1 MTARSGERARFAA
14 SLHAMLAD
22 AEVPAAARS
31 WGAGDRGPG
40 LAVWRA
46 LAALGVTALA
56 VPERGG
62 GLDASFADV
71 VVACEELGHHAVPG
85 PVAESVAAVPV
96 LLATLPDD
104 ATAGELIGPGLA
116 GEELAA
122 GDLAAGDLAAG
133 DLAAGDLAAGDLAAG
148 DLAAG
153 DLAAGGWPIPWL
165 AGLAAGELIATA
177 AMPPWLPWAVDADA
191 AGLVLL
197 ADGDTVSFAEPGAR
211 YRSVDPGRSLSE
223 VTGGQV
229 LARGPAVAAAVAR
242 ALDAGALACAAQL
255 LGAGRAL
262 LEASV
267 RHAGQR
273 TQFGRPIGAFQAVKH
288 QLADAAVGL
297 EFAGPLLDAAA
308 AALDGHDRHAARDVS
323 AAKVACTDAA
333 RRAARAALQVH
344 GAIGY
349 TEEHD
354 LHLWLLKVRALA
366 GAWGSQSEHRARVM
380 AAISIPAAAAVQEP
394 PVEPPAARR
403 SAAGQPTTGQPIAAQ
418 PPAAQPDT
426 PQSATAQPA
435 AQPST
440 GQAATAQP
448 AAGQAAAGEPAWS

>member
-1 MTARSGERARFAA
+1 MTPGRSGEQAQFAA
-14 SLHAMLAD
+14 SLHDMLAN
-22 AEVPAAARS
+22 AQVPAAARM
-31 WGAGDRGPG
+31 WAAGDRAPG
-40 LAVWRA
+40 LAVWRG

-56 VPERGG
+56 VPERDG
-62 GLDASFADV
+62 GLGASFADV

-96 LLATLPDD
+96 LLAALRADTAPADL
-104 ATAGELIGPGLA
+104 TAGDMAA
-116 GEELAA
+116 GDMAA
-122 GDLAAGDLAAG
+122 GDLDGGDLDASDLDAAGL
-133 DLAAGDLAAGDLAAG
+133 
-148 DLAAG
+148 
-153 DLAAGGWPIPWL
+153 AGGDPAARDWPVPWL

-177 AMPPWLPWAVDADA
+177 AMPPWLPWAVDAGA

-197 ADGDTVSFAEPGAR
+197 AAGDTVRLAAPGAR
-211 YRSVDPGRSLSE
+211 YRSVDPGRSLSQ

-229 LARGPAVAAAVAR
+229 LARGPAVASAITG

-262 LEASV
+262 LEAGV

-288 QLADAAVGL
+288 QLADVAIGL

-308 AALDGHDRHAARDVS
+308 AALDGDGEHAARDVS
-323 AAKVACTDAA
+323 AAKVACTEAA
-333 RRAARAALQVH
+333 RRAARTALQVH

-366 GAWGSQSEHRARVM
+366 GAWGSQAEHRARIM
-380 AAISIPAAAAVQEP
+380 AAISAPADSPNADRGP
-394 PVEPPAARR
+394 TVES
-403 SAAGQPTTGQPIAAQ
+403 SAADPPTARQP
-418 PPAAQPDT
+418 
-426 PQSATAQPA
+426 
-435 AQPST
+435 
-440 GQAATAQP
+440 
-448 AAGQAAAGEPAWS
+448 AAAGEPAWN

>member
-1 MTARSGERARFAA
+1 MTARSGEQAQFAA
-14 SLHAMLAD
+14 SLHDMLAD

-31 WGAGDRGPG
+31 WAAGDRAPG
-40 LAVWRA
+40 LAIWRA
-46 LAALGVTALA
+46 LAALGATALV
-56 VPERGG
+56 VPERDG
-62 GLDASFADV
+62 GLGASFADV

-96 LLATLPDD
+96 LLAALSGGAEAAHA
-104 ATAGELIGPGLA
+104 ATEDLA
-116 GEELAA
+116 GGEPASGNLAAEDPIGADPAEGDLAGGELAA
-122 GDLAAGDLAAG
+122 RD
-133 DLAAGDLAAGDLAAG
+133 
-148 DLAAG
+148 
-153 DLAAGGWPIPWL
+153 WPVPWL

-197 ADGDTVSFAEPGAR
+197 ATGDTVRLGAPGAR
-211 YRSVDPGRSLSE
+211 YRSVDPGRSLAQ

-229 LARGPAVAAAVAR
+229 LARGPAVAGAVTR

-288 QLADAAVGL
+288 QLADVAIGL
-297 EFAGPLLDAAA
+297 EFARPLLDAAS
-308 AALDGHDRHAARDVS
+308 AALDGNGEHAARDVS

-333 RRAARAALQVH
+333 RRAARTALQVH

-349 TEEHD
+349 TEELD

-366 GAWGSQSEHRARVM
+366 GAWGSQAEHRARVM
-380 AAISIPAAAAVQEP
+380 AAISVPADGERRKPAVDPPTAGRAA
-394 PVEPPAARR
+394 
-403 SAAGQPTTGQPIAAQ
+403 I
-418 PPAAQPDT
+418 
-426 PQSATAQPA
+426 
-435 AQPST
+435 
-440 GQAATAQP
+440 
-448 AAGQAAAGEPAWS
+448 GEPAWS

>member
-1 MTARSGERARFAA
+1 MTPGRSGERALFAA
-14 SLHAMLAD
+14 SLHDMLAD
-22 AEVPAAARS
+22 ADVPAAARG
-31 WGAGDRGPG
+31 WAAGDRAPG

-56 VPERGG
+56 VPERDG
-62 GLDASFADV
+62 GLGASFADV

-85 PVAESVAAVPV
+85 PVAESVAAVPA
-96 LLATLPDD
+96 LLAALTGD
-104 ATAGELIGPGLA
+104 AAVADVAGGDLA
-116 GEELAA
+116 G
-122 GDLAAGDLAAG
+122 GDLAAGS
-133 DLAAGDLAAGDLAAG
+133 
-148 DLAAG
+148 
-153 DLAAGGWPIPWL
+153 WPARWL
-165 AGLAAGELIATA
+165 AGMAAGELIATA
-177 AMPPWLPWAVDADA
+177 AMPPWLPWAVDTGA

-197 ADGDTVSFAEPGAR
+197 AAGDTVRLAGTGAR
-211 YRSVDPGRSLSE
+211 YRSVDPGRSLSQ
-223 VTGGQV
+223 VSGGQV
-229 LARGPAVAAAVAR
+229 LARGPAVAGAVTR

-288 QLADAAVGL
+288 RLADVAIGL

-308 AALDGHDRHAARDVS
+308 GPFDASSRHAARDVS

-366 GAWGSQSEHRARVM
+366 GAWGSQAEHRARVM
-380 AAISIPAAAAVQEP
+380 AAISVPSDGQATAAGEVTAAERAV
-394 PVEPPAARR
+394 
-403 SAAGQPTTGQPIAAQ
+403 AAGQA
-418 PPAAQPDT
+418 
-426 PQSATAQPA
+426 S
-435 AQPST
+435 
-440 GQAATAQP
+440 

>member
-1 MTARSGERARFAA
+1 MTPGRSGERAQFAA
-14 SLHAMLAD
+14 SLHDMLAD
-22 AEVPAAARS
+22 ADVPAAARN
-31 WGAGDRGPG
+31 WAAGDRAAG
-40 LAVWRA
+40 LAVWRT

-56 VPERGG
+56 VPEPGG
-62 GLDASFADV
+62 GLGASFADV

-96 LLATLPDD
+96 LLAALPED
-104 ATAGELIGPGLA
+104 AV
-116 GEELAA
+116 A
-122 GDLAAGDLAAG
+122 GDLANGA
-133 DLAAGDLAAGDLAAG
+133 
-148 DLAAG
+148 
-153 DLAAGGWPIPWL
+153 WPVPWL
-165 AGLAAGELIATA
+165 TGLAAGELIATA
-177 AMPPWLPWAVDADA
+177 AMPPWLPWAVDTGA

-197 ADGDTVSFAEPGAR
+197 AAGDTVRLADAGAR
-211 YRSVDPGRSLSE
+211 YRSVDPGRSLSQ

-229 LARGPAVAAAVAR
+229 LARGPAVAGAVAR

-262 LEASV
+262 LEASL

-288 QLADAAVGL
+288 QLADVAIGL

-308 AALDGHDRHAARDVS
+308 GALDTGSCHAVRDVS

-349 TEEHD
+349 TEELD

-366 GAWGSQSEHRARVM
+366 GAWGSQAEHRARVM
-380 AAISIPAAAAVQEP
+380 AAISVPADGQA
-394 PVEPPAARR
+394 
-403 SAAGQPTTGQPIAAQ
+403 AAGQ
-418 PPAAQPDT
+418 
-426 PQSATAQPA
+426 AT
-435 AQPST
+435 
-440 GQAATAQP
+440 
-448 AAGQAAAGEPAWS
+448 AGQAAAGEPAWS

>member
-1 MTARSGERARFAA
+1 MTPGRSGEQAQFAA
-14 SLHAMLAD
+14 SLHGMLAD
-22 AEVPAAARS
+22 AEVPAAARR
-31 WGAGDRGPG
+31 WAAGDRAPG

-56 VPERGG
+56 VPERDG
-62 GLDASFADV
+62 GLGASFADV
-71 VVACEELGHHAVPG
+71 VVACEELGHHVVPG

-96 LLATLPDD
+96 LLAALPG
-104 ATAGELIGPGLA
+104 TPRPETWPPGNRPPENWPAGLRPRQ
-116 GEELAA
+116 
-122 GDLAAGDLAAG
+122 
-133 DLAAGDLAAGDLAAG
+133 
-148 DLAAG
+148 
-153 DLAAGGWPIPWL
+153 WL

-177 AMPPWLPWAVDADA
+177 AMPPWLPWAVDAGA

-197 ADGDTVSFAEPGAR
+197 AAGDTVRLAGTGAR
-211 YRSVDPGRSLSE
+211 YRSVDPGRSLSQL
-223 VTGGQV
+223 TGGQV
-229 LARGPAVAAAVAR
+229 LARGPAVAGAVTR

-288 QLADAAVGL
+288 QLADVAIGL

-308 AALDGHDRHAARDVS
+308 GALDTGSRHAARDVS

-366 GAWGSQSEHRARVM
+366 GAWGSQAEHRARVM
-380 AAISIPAAAAVQEP
+380 AAISVPENEQAGAGQAAAA
-394 PVEPPAARR
+394 
-403 SAAGQPTTGQPIAAQ
+403 
-418 PPAAQPDT
+418 
-426 PQSATAQPA
+426 
-435 AQPST
+435 
-440 GQAATAQP
+440 
-448 AAGQAAAGEPAWS
+448 QAAAGEPAWS